1 MARRVGSAADAIAT
15 ASATSSLTAVGGRP
29 VAMARVAALVPSA
42 GAALDTGDAISG
54 CSPLMV
60 AATRGDAPI
69 CAQARWVHGATL
81 LVSPH
86 GAHLTNAL
94 WMAERA
100 VLLEV
105 MPWGMWDYEGYRAL
119 YKAAGLSHGRI
130 KSSRPPPDD
139 PHWLTRKG
147 SQEHSQQR
155 CAASQ
160 ECRRFYRGQS
170 RLYFGLE
177 QICAALRKRNVAFA
191 PSSACL
197 QRN

>member
-1 MARRVGSAADAIAT
+1 MLLRGDSQQVNLSDASLSPAPEARLFADTPQVVRALRAAVPG
-15 ASATSSLTAVGGRP
+15 ASVRITT
-29 VAMARVAALVPSA
+29 
-42 GAALDTGDAISG
+42 
-54 CSPLMV
+54 
-60 AATRGDAPI
+60 TRGDAPI

-130 KSSRPPPDD
+130 KSSRPPSDD